1 MAEPRG
7 DGTSGTTRRK
17 GIGKRAMATAE
28 AEPVVA
34 AMAPCG
40 ACKFLR
46 RKCINGCI
54 FAPHFGSDQGAAR
67 FAAVHKVFG
76 ASNVSKLLLHIPLNR
91 RQDAVVA
98 ISYEAQA
105 RLSDP
110 VYGCVSTIL
119 ALQQQVASLQA
130 ELAMVQTQLINN
142 RFAFANAFQN
152 SQQTQQHQQQQHQNI
167 AVLQPAYSNNSSASN
182 NLISMSG
189 FTSNFDLV
197 ANTTPSSHSFE
208 PLQLSQPSHDE
219 EEDEEESQIP
229 HVFGNE
235 ILHRS

>member
-1 MAEPRG
+1 
-7 DGTSGTTRRK
+7 
-17 GIGKRAMATAE
+17 
-28 AEPVVA
+28 
-34 AMAPCG
+34 
-40 ACKFLR
+40 
-46 RKCINGCI
+46 
-54 FAPHFGSDQGAAR
+54 
-67 FAAVHKVFG
+67 
-76 ASNVSKLLLHIPLNR
+76 
-91 RQDAVVA
+91 
-98 ISYEAQA
+98 
-105 RLSDP
+105 
-110 VYGCVSTIL
+110 
-119 ALQQQVASLQA
+119 VASLQA

-197 ANTTPSSHSFE
+197 ANTTPSSHSLE

-219 EEDEEESQIP
+219 EEDEEESRIP